1 MSVTLE
7 HYLVLS
13 AVLFGLGLWIA
24 LAKRNAII
32 ILMGIELMLNS
43 VNLTLIAFNRFVP
56 TAAGGSPIAGHVF
69 VIFVITVAAAE
80 AAVALALAVSV
91 YRNRST
97 VDIDRI
103 DLLKF

>member
-13 AVLFGLGLWIA
+13 AVLFGIGLWIA

-43 VNLTLIAFNRFVP
+43 VNLSLIAFNRFVQ
-56 TAAGGSPIAGHVF
+56 AADGRSLVAGHVF
-69 VIFVITVAAAE
+69 VIFIITVAAAE

-91 YRNRST
+91 YRGRST

>member
-13 AVLFGLGLWIA
+13 ALLFGMGLWIA

-32 ILMGIELMLNS
+32 ILMGIELMLNAI
-43 VNLTLIAFNRFVP
+43 NLTLVAFSRFVTTP
-56 TAAGGSPIAGHVF
+56 ADRSPITGHVF

-91 YRNRST
+91 YRTRTT
-97 VDIDRI
+97 VDIDEI